1 MCSALTLRNRV
12 FEALVSDQ
20 PFSFGGED
28 VHVRSLC
35 DFHVGPQHPT
45 ENGAGT
51 GTRAELGGNGSCSD
65 ANVEEDAPTRAAATG
80 GAELVGPSRS
90 VLFGSGGRGVFLLVA
105 HVNST
110 VMSWYNP
117 YK

>member
-1 MCSALTLRNRV
+1 VLALRNRV

-20 PFSFGGED
+20 PFSFGGEY

-35 DFHVGPQHPT
+35 DFHVGSQHPAKT
-45 ENGAGT
+45 GAGT
-51 GTRAELGGNGSCSD
+51 GTRAELGGDGSCSD
-65 ANVEEDAPTRAAATG
+65 ANAEEDAPTRAAGTG

-90 VLFGSGGRGVFLLVA
+90 VLVGSGVRGGLLRVA

-110 VMSWYNP
+110 VVTWYHP
-117 YK
+117 FK